1 MEGTDEAT
9 MAEESDDTASEE
21 TDDTASEETDDTARE
36 EIVYTKTQGP
46 LQYTAVRK
54 VCKALM
60 TTLLAVEPLP
70 HPPSQVGNTMT
81 SLTHRKR
88 NLSGAKFERGKS
100 KCCLAACHS

>member
-9 MAEESDDTASEE
+9 MAEES
-21 TDDTASEETDDTARE
+21 DDTASEETDDTARE

-60 TTLLAVEPLP
+60 TTLLAVVIGTLT
-70 HPPSQVGNTMT
+70 PSTI
-81 SLTHRKR
+81 
-88 NLSGAKFERGKS
+88 SGWEY
-100 KCCLAACHS
+100 HD